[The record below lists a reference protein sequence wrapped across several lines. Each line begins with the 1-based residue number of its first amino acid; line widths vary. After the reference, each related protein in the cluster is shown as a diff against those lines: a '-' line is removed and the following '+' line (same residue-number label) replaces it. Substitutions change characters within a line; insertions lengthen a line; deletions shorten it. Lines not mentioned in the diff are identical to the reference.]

1 MRFKQNAANMAY
13 KIPQRRNITL
23 SALIIFC
30 MLSGEIIAQDSSS
43 NVIKVISSIAEYKE
57 SVKKDTAQKMVNLQ
71 KLIPDIVLDL
81 LYGTTNNFMKRVMY
95 DERPHYTF
103 MRLPAAKALAQVQK
117 ELKKMGYGL
126 KIYDAYRPYSVT
138 KKFWDLVHDERYVA
152 NPAKGSGHNR
162 GIAADLTIIDL
173 KTKKE
178 LKMPTGF
185 DNFTDSAHH
194 DFVNLPDSILK
205 NRKLLKETMEKYGFL
220 EFATEW
226 WHYSLPEPEK
236 YDVLDLSFGELKKD

>member
-1 MRFKQNAANMAY
+1 MAY
-13 KIPQRRNITL
+13 KIPQRRNISL

-30 MLSGEIIAQDSSS
+30 LLSGEIIAQDSSS
-43 NVIKVISSIAEYKE
+43 NALKVISSIAEYKE
-57 SVKKDTAQKMVNLQ
+57 SVKNDTAQKMVNLQ
-71 KLIPDIVLDL
+71 KLIPNIVLDL
-81 LYGTTNNFMKRVMY
+81 RYGTINNFMKRVMY
-95 DERPHYTF
+95 DERPQYTF
-103 MRLPAAKALAQVQK
+103 MRLPAAKALAKVQK
-117 ELKKMGYGL
+117 ELNKLGYGL

-138 KKFWDLVHDERYVA
+138 KKFWELVHDERYVA
-152 NPAKGSGHNR
+152 NPSKGSGHNR
-162 GIAADLTIIDL
+162 GIAADLTIINL

-194 DFVNLPDSILK
+194 DFVNLADNILK

>member
-1 MRFKQNAANMAY
+1 
-13 KIPQRRNITL
+13 
-23 SALIIFC
+23 
-30 MLSGEIIAQDSSS
+30 
-43 NVIKVISSIAEYKE
+43 
-57 SVKKDTAQKMVNLQ
+57 
-71 KLIPDIVLDL
+71 
-81 LYGTTNNFMKRVMY
+81 
-95 DERPHYTF
+95 
-103 MRLPAAKALAQVQK
+103 
-117 ELKKMGYGL
+117 MGYGL

-194 DFVNLPDSILK
+194 DFVNLPGDILK

>member
-1 MRFKQNAANMAY
+1 MGY
-13 KIPQRRNITL
+13 KIPQPRNISL
-23 SALIIFC
+23 SVLIIFC
-30 MLSGEIIAQDSSS
+30 LLTGKIMAQDSS
-43 NVIKVISSIAEYKE
+43 NKDLPVIHTISEYKATE
-57 SVKKDTAQKMVNLQ
+57 KKDADQKMVNLQ
-71 KLIPDIVLDL
+71 KLIPNIVLDL
-81 LYGTTNNFMKRVMY
+81 RYGTTNNFMKRVMY
-95 DERPHYTF
+95 DEHPHYTF
-103 MRLPAAKALAQVQK
+103 MRLPAAKALAHVQK
-117 ELKKMGYGL
+117 ELNKMGYGL
-126 KIYDAYRPYSVT
+126 KIYDAYRPYAVT
-138 KKFWDLVHDERYVA
+138 KKFWELVHDERYVA

-194 DFVNLPDSILK
+194 DFVNLPADVLK

>member
-194 DFVNLPDSILK
+194 DFVNLPGDILK

>member
-1 MRFKQNAANMAY
+1 MGYN
-13 KIPQRRNITL
+13 IIQRSNISL

-30 MLSGEIIAQDSSS
+30 MQFGIANAQNAGSDAKPM
-43 NVIKVISSIAEYKE
+43 NVISSVAAYKA
-57 SVKKDTAQKMVNLQ
+57 SVKADPNQQMVNLQ
-71 KLIPDIVLDL
+71 KLIPNIVLDL
-81 LYGTTNNFMKRVMY
+81 RYGTTNNFMGRVMY
-95 DERPHYTF
+95 DEKPSFTF

-117 ELKKMGYGL
+117 ELNKLGYGL
-126 KIYDAYRPYSVT
+126 KIFDAYRPYAVT

-162 GIAADLTIIDL
+162 GIATDLTIVDL
-173 KTKKE
+173 KTKQE

-194 DFVNLPDSILK
+194 DFVNLSDEVLN
-205 NRKLLKETMEKYGFL
+205 NRKLLKETMGKYGFVA
-220 EFATEW
+220 FATEW

-236 YDVLDLSFGELKKD
+236 YEVMDLSFEELKKE